1 MQMQDIR
8 GIAKEYGL
16 KTARMSKVN
25 LVREIQTVEGNFAC
39 FATATDGYCDQ
50 SACIWRDDCFA
61 AAKKASN

>member
-1 MQMQDIR
+1 MQMQEIR

-25 LVREIQTVEGNFAC
+25 LVREIQAVEGNFAC

-50 SACIWRDDCFA
+50 DGCIWRKDCLS
-61 AAKKASN
+61 AAKKQAN